1 MQNFSIGIVQVLIA
15 AFLWSTGGVF
25 IKAIDADPI
34 FIAAARSAIAG
45 LILLPFIDFKKLR
58 FSFGLAALL
67 VSYAYTLCSFVIA
80 TKLTASANAIAIQY
94 TAPLWLFIFTVI
106 MTKKVSL
113 ARIIPMAF
121 IGGGILFFLMEP
133 VSGTNAAGNL
143 MALSSGIGF
152 AALSYFM
159 SKPQCIA
166 GVGLISLCNLT
177 AALCMVLFIPYPIS
191 VSSIST
197 VGWMSLAYL
206 GIFQIGIA
214 YIFYGKALETVAPL
228 KATIIAL
235 IEPILNPIWVVIF
248 IHEIPTIY
256 ALFGGVSILIG
267 ILLDI
272 KASNSTPRENVSVS
286 NS

>member
-1 MQNFSIGIVQVLIA
+1 
-15 AFLWSTGGVF
+15 
-25 IKAIDADPI
+25 
-34 FIAAARSAIAG
+34 
-45 LILLPFIDFKKLR
+45 
-58 FSFGLAALL
+58 
-67 VSYAYTLCSFVIA
+67 
-80 TKLTASANAIAIQY
+80 
-94 TAPLWLFIFTVI
+94 
-106 MTKKVSL
+106 
-113 ARIIPMAF
+113 
-121 IGGGILFFLMEP
+121 
-133 VSGTNAAGNL
+133 
-143 MALSSGIGF
+143 
-152 AALSYFM
+152 
-159 SKPQCIA
+159 
-166 GVGLISLCNLT
+166 
-177 AALCMVLFIPYPIS
+177 
-191 VSSIST
+191 
-197 VGWMSLAYL
+197 MSLAYL